1 MAAITIQQIQE
12 IGASARLTRRPRHK
26 AFLNCEAYAIQPFML
41 APVLPGE
48 TISSLH
54 FECREV
60 SKPLASPIIG
70 WNSEWYWFYCRIRD
84 LNERDTLDDLFINP
98 AGATLSAT
106 AAVTGQYYGGR
117 GYNFTEACLRRI
129 TETYFRDSGETWN
142 SETQDTGIPKAQI
155 LDQMWM
161 DSLVDTTLLDDGT
174 GDPGATT
181 QPETLDAMMD
191 AYNYLRSMSLT
202 SMTFED
208 YVATFGVKLLKL
220 AQNKPTLIKREKQ
233 FQYPSNTINPADGA
247 PSSACSYVWKE
258 TWYGKDF
265 ATNKA
270 LFCKEPGF
278 IMGIHVVRPKIYFE
292 NQVGSMA
299 HHLDTAFSWLP
310 AIMADSPETSLREF
324 TNANGPITGSTNG
337 YWVDMRDLFLYGDQF
352 INFATS
358 AFAFSNTALPT
369 AALVRKYMG
378 ATEID
383 ALFTGGVG
391 TRIFQSDSTTQLSIK
406 GTQRDYTGQG
416 TAVAEF

>member
-1 MAAITIQQIQE
+1 MPAITIQQVQE
-12 IGASARLTRRPRHK
+12 IGASSRLTRRPRHK
-26 AFLNCEAYAIQPFML
+26 FYLSYGLRPYAIQPFMI
-41 APVLPGE
+41 APILPGE
-48 TISSLH
+48 TLSSMH

-60 SKPLASPIIG
+60 TRPLTSPIIG
-70 WNSEWYWFYCRIRD
+70 WGSEYYWFYVRIRD

-98 AGATLSAT
+98 AGATLAAT
-106 AAVTGQYYGGR
+106 AAVTAQYYGGR
-117 GYNFTEACLRRI
+117 GYNFTEACLRRV

-142 SETQDTGIPKAQI
+142 TETAHTGIPKAQV

-220 AQNKPTLIKREKQ
+220 AQNKPLLIARLKE
-233 FQYPSNTINPADGA
+233 FSYPANTINPADGA
-247 PSSACSYVWKE
+247 PTSACSWVFKE
-258 TWYGKDF
+258 TMYGKDF

-270 LFCKEPGF
+270 IFAKEPGF
-278 IMGIHVVRPKIYFE
+278 IFGVHVVRPKIYFE
-292 NQVGSMA
+292 NQVGSMS

-310 AIMADSPETSLREF
+310 AIMADAPETSLREF

-352 INFATS
+352 INGALASLTHG
-358 AFAFSNTALPT
+358 NTALPT
-369 AALVRKYMG
+369 AALARKYLG
-378 ATEID
+378 NTEID
-383 ALFTGGVG
+383 ALFVSTVG
-391 TRIFQSDSTTQLSIK
+391 TQCDGVTQLSIK